1 MGKILSIL
9 LLLTASVLGHAQ
21 HSDSLSVMKDW
32 QIKGLAES
40 ALRLN
45 DPFQAKIYL
54 EEWYRREPGNRKAG
68 VSLGKAY
75 LKARE
80 YRKAEEHFSELYNQD
95 PRQHLEAQF
104 YLAQTQ
110 KIYGQYEEA
119 LGHLNTLRGRHRRIG
134 DRTINRDRIDREIE
148 GCLLGIAARDTVVT
162 TEVYALG
169 ASINNKNM
177 TFGPILISDEAFI
190 YGSTTDETP
199 ATINI
204 DQVYSPSRQFY
215 RAQRDGDNWEGEQAT
230 EAPFTNTDQFD
241 TGRGAFSV
249 DKRRF
254 YSTQCFINYKGQRI
268 CHIYVSHLT
277 DGEWSAPIA
286 LDKSVNHPKY
296 TSAQP
301 AVGTLFNSSMEVL
314 YFVSDRPGGAGGMDI
329 WFSVYNKRSQQYK
342 KAENAGVFINTEG
355 DDVAPF
361 FDLPSHRLYFSS
373 NSWPGYGGFDIFYA
387 TGSMVTWDLPVN
399 VGVPVNSSFDDLDY
413 AKNWSG
419 RFGLFVTNRPKTG
432 RVATGT
438 PPDHIYAFKETES
451 PRVLITGQL
460 IKEDRFAEE
469 LLDNRLVKP
478 MLADSTKEVLSNKTI
493 SIEMIQNA
501 QSSVFLHELTTN
513 EEGRFEVWVDPGMD
527 YKISIA
533 DSSLLERSFSVSTK
547 NIDKEKT
554 LEMETVSLNTIP
566 QNAIVIDNIY
576 YEFDRTEL
584 TREAKEALDTTL
596 FEILMKYPHIQVEIA
611 AHTDNKGIVSYN
623 QRLSEQRAANVVR
636 HLVAAG
642 ISRNRLTAK
651 GYGQDKP
658 IAPNQHPDGSDNPE
672 GRQQNRRTEF
682 TIEPSKPGKK
692 HLMPDKNL
700 DHD

>member
-1 MGKILSIL
+1 MGKILSL
-9 LLLTASVLGHAQ
+9 FLFLTVSVLGLAQ

-32 QIKGLAES
+32 QIKGLAGS

-45 DPFQAKIYL
+45 DPFQAQIYL
-54 EEWYRREPGNRKAG
+54 EEWYRREPDNRKAG
-68 VSLGKAY
+68 VLLGKAY
-75 LKARE
+75 LKTRE
-80 YRKAEEHFSELYNQD
+80 YRKAEAHFSDLYNQN

-110 KIYGQYEEA
+110 KIFGQYEEA
-119 LGHLNTLRGRHRRIG
+119 LEHFNLLRGRHRRIG
-134 DRTINRDRIDREIE
+134 NRAINRDRIDREIE

-162 TEVYALG
+162 TEVFSLDT
-169 ASINNKNM
+169 SINNNNM
-177 TFGPILISDEAFI
+177 TFGPILISDDAFV
-190 YGSTTDETP
+190 YGSSSDQRP
-199 ATINI
+199 GIIDI
-204 DQVYSPSRQFY
+204 DQPYSPSRQFY
-215 RAQRDGDNWEGEQAT
+215 KAQIKGDHWEGALST
-230 EAPFTNTDQFD
+230 EAPFSNTNEFD
-241 TGRGAFSV
+241 TGRGSFSV
-249 DKRRF
+249 DKQRF

-268 CHIYVSHLT
+268 CHLYVSHLNN
-277 DGEWSAPIA
+277 GQWSEPQP
-286 LDKSVNHPKY
+286 LDKNVNHPKY
-296 TSAQP
+296 TSAMP

-329 WFSVYNKRSQQYK
+329 WFSVYNKRSGEYK

-355 DDVAPF
+355 DEVSPF

-373 NSWPGYGGFDIFYA
+373 NSWPGYGGFDILYA

-399 VGVPVNSSFDDLDY
+399 IGVPVNSSFDDLDY
-413 AKNWSG
+413 VKNWSG
-419 RFGLFVTNRPKTG
+419 QFGLFVTNRPKSG

-438 PPDHIYAFKETES
+438 PPDHIYAFQETES
-451 PRVLITGQL
+451 PRILITGQL

-469 LLDNRLVKP
+469 LLEKRLVKP
-478 MLADSTKEVLSNKTI
+478 LLADSLKDVLRNQTI
-493 SIEMIQNA
+493 SIEMIKNA
-501 QSSVFLHELTTN
+501 ESSVFLHEITTN

-527 YKISIA
+527 YKISVA

-547 NIDKEKT
+547 NLDQEKT

-566 QNAIVIDNIY
+566 QRAFVIENIY

-584 TREAKEALDTTL
+584 TKEAKEAIDTTL
-596 FEILMKYPHIQVEIA
+596 FEIMMKYPHIQVEIA

-623 QRLSEQRAANVVR
+623 QRLSEQRAANVVK

-642 ISRNRLTAK
+642 IARNRLSAK
-651 GYGQDKP
+651 GYGQDRP

-682 TIEPSKPGKK
+682 TIISKE
-692 HLMPDKNL
+692 
-700 DHD
+700 